1 MLHLMPKR
9 KTDKVKHYDSFDELP
24 KGAKQV
30 YESLRDLGP
39 KYMDENLWIYI
50 FNEELAEFSQVS
62 KNSISHQLSVL
73 EGNEYIESEKYFDD
87 DAINSVRRIR
97 ILKRIYPNLD

>member
-39 KYMDENLWIYI
+39 KCKDEDLWIYL
-50 FNEELAEFSQVS
+50 FNEELAEFS
-62 KNSISHQLSVL
+62 
-73 EGNEYIESEKYFDD
+73 
-87 DAINSVRRIR
+87 
-97 ILKRIYPNLD
+97 

>member
-9 KTDKVKHYDSFDELP
+9 KTDKVKPYDSFDELP

-39 KYMDENLWIYI
+39 KYKDENLWIYI

-73 EGNEYIESEKYFDD
+73 EGNEYIESEKYFND

-97 ILKRIYPNLD
+97 ILKWIYPNSD

>member
-1 MLHLMPKR
+1 MDLFIRLYAQLHFTTRAKR

-39 KYMDENLWIYI
+39 KYKDENLWIYI
-50 FNEELAEFSQVS
+50 FNEELAEFS
-62 KNSISHQLSVL
+62 
-73 EGNEYIESEKYFDD
+73 
-87 DAINSVRRIR
+87 
-97 ILKRIYPNLD
+97 